1 MTNNNSNAQDIK
13 MSRFPMSV
21 YWFVLGIC
29 LLVSGF
35 HTGIIILFEQFN
47 ISEIIEVHVII
58 IYWAIAAYLIV
69 VYIRF
74 RIQKSLEEPLHK
86 IMEGTQ
92 AISKG
97 DFSVRIEQT
106 HKSDK
111 IDYVDAMIDNI
122 NKMVEELGSIETLKT
137 DFISNVS
144 HEMKTPIAAIK
155 NFAQLLKNSDI
166 SSSEAKEYIEIIE
179 NASNRLSSL
188 ITNILKLNKLEN
200 QVIMPEFK
208 EFDLCK
214 NLTECILQ
222 FDSKLEEK
230 DIDLEVDIEENALV
244 LGDAELLDLVW
255 NNLLSNAIKFT
266 DVGGIIKI
274 RQWKEDD
281 RIKVSIADDGCG
293 MSEETLAHIYDKF
306 YQGDTSHS
314 TEGNGL
320 GLALV
325 YRVLVLNKGKI
336 EVESKEGEGTTFT
349 VTLFSF

>member
-1 MTNNNSNAQDIK
+1 
-13 MSRFPMSV
+13 
-21 YWFVLGIC
+21 
-29 LLVSGF
+29 
-35 HTGIIILFEQFN
+35 
-47 ISEIIEVHVII
+47 
-58 IYWAIAAYLIV
+58 
-69 VYIRF
+69 
-74 RIQKSLEEPLHK
+74 
-86 IMEGTQ
+86 
-92 AISKG
+92 
-97 DFSVRIEQT
+97 
-106 HKSDK
+106 
-111 IDYVDAMIDNI
+111 
-122 NKMVEELGSIETLKT
+122 
-137 DFISNVS
+137 
-144 HEMKTPIAAIK
+144 
-155 NFAQLLKNSDI
+155 
-166 SSSEAKEYIEIIE
+166 
-179 NASNRLSSL
+179 
-188 ITNILKLNKLEN
+188 
-200 QVIMPEFK
+200 MPEFK

-274 RQWKEDD
+274 RQWREDD
-281 RIKVSIADDGCG
+281 MIKVSIADDGCG